1 MLTKTGLFSLG
12 MHHDS
17 SGNSCSKEGY
27 IMSPSRGTKGETQWS
42 SCSAE
47 VMSNLGW
54 AECLTDSPKKH
65 EKELDHTRFLDTPG
79 QFYTAKKQCEILLRD
94 KDAVVLPSQKL
105 DQICHNLHCKTPHRS
120 GFYYA
125 GPALD
130 GTTCGQKK
138 VCSFSTTNIILD
150 FWFLVLFWRTLYF

>member
-1 MLTKTGLFSLG
+1 

-17 SGNSCSKEGY
+17 SGNSCPKDGY

-42 SCSAE
+42 SCSAD

-54 AECLTDSPKKH
+54 AECLTDAPNKY
-65 EKELDHTRFLDTPG
+65 EKELDHTQFLNTPG

-94 KDAVVLPSQKL
+94 KDAIVLPSQKL
-105 DQICHNLHCKTPHRS
+105 DQICHNLQCKTPHRS
-120 GFYYA
+120 GFYHA

-130 GTTCGQKK
+130 GTVCGQKK
-138 VCSFSTTNIILD
+138 VSCCNRVFQ
-150 FWFLVLFWRTLYF
+150 FF